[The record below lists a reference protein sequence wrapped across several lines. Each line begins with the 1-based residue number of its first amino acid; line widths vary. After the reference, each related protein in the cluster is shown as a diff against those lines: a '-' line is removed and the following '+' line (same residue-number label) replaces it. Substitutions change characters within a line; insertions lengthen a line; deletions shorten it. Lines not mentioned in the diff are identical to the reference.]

1 MLLAL
6 SLLDLRIAMSFCSC
20 MTALHMARV
29 SSTCVGMGAASV
41 SCVSCAYCKKPSAL
55 KVPPVAPIAIAIA
68 TVAPRMIFWPTVA
81 GAGAAPLPGF
91 DPGWV
96 EACVVDAAPD
106 HAALLLPV
114 IIPLVPF
121 SWWMN
126 WKPWRLLNGY
136 KLPLAQSIF
145 GISWKHR
152 IAHAHG
158 GLAATR
164 RDSDAGPP
172 EPPRAPLTCRSR
184 PRGRA
189 RSG

>member
-114 IIPLVPF
+114 IIPVVPF

-136 KLPLAQSIF
+136 KLPLAQFLF
-145 GISWKHR
+145 GISSKSR
-152 IAHAHG
+152 ITPGKCG
-158 GLAATR
+158 GSEVRIILAASPHA
-164 RDSDAGPP
+164 DF
-172 EPPRAPLTCRSR
+172 
-184 PRGRA
+184 
-189 RSG
+189 